1 VKVLLN
7 DRQIEMARELAK
19 KRHEAK
25 DGSFRNSGILTDIKK
40 KTLVEEYIYDRSH
53 KPHFLGLLGEIA
65 YAAMVGKKIDTKI
78 YSIRDSGFDVG
89 NAEIKTAT
97 RIGNDI
103 ELKIK
108 QKEFHTKRP
117 DNYVLVRVNEH
128 YFTRVELI
136 GQISREDFDK
146 YKTTK
151 QYGPNNPINYVVGM
165 SRLQLFPNEK
175 ILL

>member
-1 VKVLLN
+1 MTNGFMKILLN
-7 DRQIEMARELAK
+7 DRQIEFARELAK
-19 KRHEAK
+19 RRHEAK
-25 DGSFRNSGILTDIKK
+25 DKSFKNSGILTDTKK

-65 YAAMVGKKIDTKI
+65 YAAMVGKKIDTVI
-78 YSIRDSGFDVG
+78 YSVRDRGFDVG
-89 NAEIKTAT
+89 NAEIKTST
-97 RIGNDI
+97 WHGNDI

-108 QKEFHTKRP
+108 QKEFHTKHP

-136 GQISREDFDK
+136 GQIKREDFDK

-151 QYGPNNPINYVVGM
+151 QYGPNNPINYVVGVD
-165 SRLQLFPNEK
+165 RLTHFK
-175 ILL
+175 